1 MHEGYSCEE
10 FDAKYH
16 AGLAKLWDALEM
28 THSDILVS
36 HADVFEEAAGQINA
50 YHKLIAKMI
59 FKNGEPI
66 GWILKP

>member
-16 AGLAKLWDALEM
+16 AGLAKLWDALEL
-28 THSDILVS
+28 THSEIRVLP
-36 HADVFEEAAGQINA
+36 HNVFEEAARQINA

-66 GWILKP
+66 GWII